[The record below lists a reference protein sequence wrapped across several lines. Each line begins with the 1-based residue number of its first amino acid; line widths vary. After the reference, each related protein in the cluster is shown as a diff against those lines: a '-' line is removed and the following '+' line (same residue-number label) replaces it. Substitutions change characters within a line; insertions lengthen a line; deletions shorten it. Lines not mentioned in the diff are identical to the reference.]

1 MPTERDLENA
11 MPKRQQYIYLIEDC
25 VGPEDMCDPKRKHIV
40 DAVIHRF
47 YAEAVNNLDVDFHL
61 QRVRYSDVFTWRFEP
76 IATFASDIAIDT
88 ESFLSLSP
96 HEESVWKELS
106 DFLYKVG
113 RNNRISGL
121 TMLLPIFVF
130 FTDDCSNIEN
140 AIDGGRDLANN
151 RYYAASKAA
160 NRRIVFCCDNIWD
173 IKDNALDKNL
183 SISMDFVFPYRL
195 FNGEVLN
202 HFLLAQGRGYMS
214 GELYSELLS
223 LHENGTLQA
232 DRHGVP
238 YWADDS
244 AYICKDN

>member
-1 MPTERDLENA
+1 MPKEIDLENA

-25 VGPEDMCDPKRKHIV
+25 AGPEDMCDSKRKHIV

-130 FTDDCSNIEN
+130 FVDDCQNIEN
-140 AIDGGRDLANN
+140 AIDGGSDLANN
-151 RYYAASKAA
+151 PYYAASKSS
-160 NRRIVFCCDNIWD
+160 NRRIVFCGNDIWHTEA
-173 IKDNALDKNL
+173 NAQEIGT
-183 SISMDFVFPYRL
+183 SILTDFVFPYRL
-195 FNGEVLN
+195 FNDEVIN
-202 HFLLAQGRGYMS
+202 HFFWVQGRAYMS
-214 GELYSELLS
+214 GELFSELLT
-223 LHENGTLQA
+223 LHERGTLHTTPPEVS
-232 DRHGVP
+232 D
-238 YWADDS
+238 WTDECTF
-244 AYICKDN
+244 I